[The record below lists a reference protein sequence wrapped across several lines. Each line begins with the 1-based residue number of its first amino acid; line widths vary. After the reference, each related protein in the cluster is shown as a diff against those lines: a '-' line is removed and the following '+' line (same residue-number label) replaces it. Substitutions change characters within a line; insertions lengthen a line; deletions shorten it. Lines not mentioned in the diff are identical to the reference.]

1 MKKATQTRQLHPHQ
15 FFLLMA
21 SVFTVYIGYGIVL
34 PVLPFLLEEM
44 LQNSTRFS
52 VAWHTGMIAGI
63 YMLAL
68 FVFAPLWGR
77 ISDRIGRRPVI
88 LVGLGGCVL
97 TLASFGLATNLW
109 LAYLARALGGALVS
123 AVLPVSLAYVS
134 DTSMPAMRARRFAWM
149 AAAST
154 LGFMVGPLLGG
165 WLTGSTV
172 ILPSGA
178 VVSGFFS
185 TPFFTAS
192 ASGALVW
199 LLVWRWLPTI
209 SPLPCLVSKEPAA
222 SKTNSVNILLLLA
235 LMGMFGLG
243 VFEVAIALQG
253 QQVLRLDPLQIG
265 LIFMECSLIMVAVQ
279 LVVFSPLV
287 RRVGFRFIVAP
298 AFLLMAVSVW
308 LLPSAADLDVLMLLV
323 GLFAAGSGILIPM
336 LAYRVSLNAD
346 FAQGAQLGRQ
356 TAATSLGQGLGSAA
370 AGWLF
375 SIVIEAP
382 FWLTAALLVSGA
394 LISLAVDRRVPATA
408 E

>member
-1 MKKATQTRQLHPHQ
+1 M
-15 FFLLMA
+15 
-21 SVFTVYIGYGIVL
+21 
-34 PVLPFLLEEM
+34 
-44 LQNSTRFS
+44 
-52 VAWHTGMIAGI
+52 
-63 YMLAL
+63 
-68 FVFAPLWGR
+68 
-77 ISDRIGRRPVI
+77 
-88 LVGLGGCVL
+88 
-97 TLASFGLATNLW
+97 
-109 LAYLARALGGALVS
+109 
-123 AVLPVSLAYVS
+123 
-134 DTSMPAMRARRFAWM
+134 
-149 AAAST
+149 
-154 LGFMVGPLLGG
+154 
-165 WLTGSTV
+165 
-172 ILPSGA
+172 
-178 VVSGFFS
+178 
-185 TPFFTAS
+185 
-192 ASGALVW
+192 
-199 LLVWRWLPTI
+199 
-209 SPLPCLVSKEPAA
+209 
-222 SKTNSVNILLLLA
+222 LLLA